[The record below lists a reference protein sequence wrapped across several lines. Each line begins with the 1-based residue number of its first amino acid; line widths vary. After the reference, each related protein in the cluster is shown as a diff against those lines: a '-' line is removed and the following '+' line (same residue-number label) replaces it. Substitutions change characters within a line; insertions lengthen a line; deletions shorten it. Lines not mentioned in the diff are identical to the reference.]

1 MIRTSV
7 DAARRRVVV
16 TLAGEVTG
24 PGYVAWTLDLL
35 AAQPALGGY
44 DFVYDLHAY
53 QGRVS
58 HDDIAAMAPRYA
70 ALVGDADRGAVTV
83 LVTADEGFRFW
94 ADLFVVQF
102 PNRTWRVVPT
112 LAGAEAVLAE
122 AARRGGGGA
131 AGGGAPPP

>member
-94 ADLFVVQF
+94 ADLFAVQF

-112 LAGAEAVLAE
+112 LAAAEAVLRE
-122 AARRGGGGA
+122 AARRREDG
-131 AGGGAPPP
+131 PPPP